1 LSCQVEEKYFLSAK
15 TEKYVMSGGTLNY
28 KLKPEINPTKAFPL
42 TATMA
47 KMHRAGIDT
56 YVKTGI
62 IKELMITH
70 IKI

>member
-1 LSCQVEEKYFLSAK
+1 
-15 TEKYVMSGGTLNY
+15 
-28 KLKPEINPTKAFPL
+28 
-42 TATMA
+42 MA

-70 IKI
+70 IKIWTNGNIWQKNI